1 MVHQQNAA
9 GRKTHRARWIVL
21 GVVVVLAV
29 VAGAFSHFGG
39 FGTGPS
45 ADPDELAAYAQG
57 VDDITVPDGVKVVAL
72 GEATHGNSEFQ
83 QLKLD
88 VFKMLV
94 EKYDVRAFAL
104 EGDFGGCEV
113 VNRYIHGE
121 SDTSQGAVAS
131 IGYDEATAAIGFT
144 IYRTDEMAN
153 LVAWMRAYNETA
165 APGEDLRFYGFDMQR
180 GARNMAYLIEACQNH
195 GVDTASLYLLANGED
210 WSDAYA
216 WDERIAIISAI
227 RQELADA
234 GASAHELHFADVLL
248 QHCTYYQAMETES
261 SGDSSLRRDAMMAD
275 NIQWISEQEQ
285 ALGHG
290 VVFVSAHDG
299 HVAKTSY
306 ESMGNLL
313 SRDFG
318 EGYYVI
324 GTDFY
329 HTTCN
334 MPFMGNR
341 FDFGFYSYDPLAKAA
356 KTAGLDVCWLDFS
369 KVPADSELG
378 KACSSYMYMGSLGE
392 GYSPLMLVLP
402 MTYRVYQCPSIWYD
416 SLILVSEATPI
427 SPKPAW

>member
-9 GRKTHRARWIVL
+9 GKKTHRARWIVL
-21 GVVVVLAV
+21 GAVVVLAV
-29 VAGAFSHFGG
+29 VAGVFSHFGG

-45 ADPDELAAYAQG
+45 ADPDELAAHAQG
-57 VDDITVPDGVKVVAL
+57 VDDIAVPDGVKVVAL

-88 VFKMLV
+88 VFKVLV
-94 EKYDVRAFAL
+94 EKYGVRAFAL

-113 VNRYIHGE
+113 VNRFIHGGP
-121 SDTSQGAVAS
+121 GAAEDA
-131 IGYDEATAAIGFT
+131 IAAIGFT
-144 IYRTDEMAN
+144 IYRTDEMAE
-153 LVAWMRAYNETA
+153 LVWWMRAYNETA

-180 GARNMAYLIEACQNH
+180 GAHNLAYLIEACKNH
-195 GVDTASLYLLANGED
+195 GVDAARLHSLVSGED

-216 WDERIAIISAI
+216 WDERIAIISTV

-275 NIQWISEQEQ
+275 NIHWISEQEQ
-285 ALGHG
+285 MLGHSM
-290 VVFVSAHDG
+290 VFISAHDG

-306 ESMGNLL
+306 ESMGSLL
-313 SRDFG
+313 AHDYG
-318 EGYYVI
+318 ENYYVI

-334 MPFMGNR
+334 MPFMNSR
-341 FDFGFYSYDPLAKAA
+341 FDFGF
-356 KTAGLDVCWLDFS
+356 
-369 KVPADSELG
+369 
-378 KACSSYMYMGSLGE
+378 
-392 GYSPLMLVLP
+392 
-402 MTYRVYQCPSIWYD
+402 
-416 SLILVSEATPI
+416 
-427 SPKPAW
+427 

>member
-1 MVHQQNAA
+1 MAQQQNAA

-29 VAGAFSHFGG
+29 VAGTFSHFGG

-45 ADPDELAAYAQG
+45 ADPDELATYAQG
-57 VDDITVPDGVKVVAL
+57 VDDIAVPDGVRVVAL

-88 VFKMLV
+88 VLKVLV
-94 EKYDVRAFAL
+94 EKYGVRALAL
-104 EGDFGGCEV
+104 EGDFGGCEA
-113 VNRYIHGE
+113 VNRFIHGGPGTAE
-121 SDTSQGAVAS
+121 DAV
-131 IGYDEATAAIGFT
+131 AAIGFT
-144 IYRTDEMAN
+144 IYRTDEMAE
-153 LVAWMRAYNETA
+153 LVLWMRTYNETA
-165 APGEDLRFYGFDMQR
+165 AQGDDLRFYGFDMQR
-180 GARNMAYLIEACQNH
+180 GAHSLAYLIEACQDH
-195 GVDTASLYLLANGED
+195 GVDAARLRSLASDED
-210 WSDAYA
+210 WSDAYS
-216 WDERIAIISAI
+216 WDDRTATILAA
-227 RQELADA
+227 RQELASA

-248 QHCTYYQAMETES
+248 QHCAYYESMESES

-275 NIQWISEQEQ
+275 NVRWISEQEQ
-285 ALGHG
+285 TLGRSM
-290 VVFVSAHDG
+290 VFVSAHDG

-306 ESMGNLL
+306 GSMGNILAHDL
-313 SRDFG
+313 G

-324 GTDFY
+324 GTDFH

-334 MPFMGNR
+334 MPFMNGR

-378 KACSSYMYMGSLGE
+378 KVCSSYMYMGSLGE

-402 MTYRVYQCPSIWYD
+402 MAYRVYQCPSIWYD
-416 SLILVSEATPI
+416 SLILVPEATPI
-427 SPKPAW
+427 SPKPA

>member
-285 ALGHG
+285 ALGLRVRPRRACGEDKLRINGQSPFTRLRGRLLRHRHG
-290 VVFVSAHDG
+290 LLPHDVQYAFHGQPLRFRFLFLRPAGKGREDCRTRCLLVGLLKGPRGFGARKGLFILHVHGQPGRGLFAAHARAADDISG
-299 HVAKTSY
+299 VPMSLDLVRQSHPGFR
-306 ESMGNLL
+306 GNP
-313 SRDFG
+313 
-318 EGYYVI
+318 
-324 GTDFY
+324 
-329 HTTCN
+329 H
-334 MPFMGNR
+334 
-341 FDFGFYSYDPLAKAA
+341 
-356 KTAGLDVCWLDFS
+356 
-369 KVPADSELG
+369 
-378 KACSSYMYMGSLGE
+378 
-392 GYSPLMLVLP
+392 
-402 MTYRVYQCPSIWYD
+402 
-416 SLILVSEATPI
+416 
-427 SPKPAW
+427 

>member
-1 MVHQQNAA
+1 MAHQQNAA
-9 GRKTHRARWIVL
+9 GKKTHRARWIVL
-21 GVVVVLAV
+21 GAVVVLAV

-57 VDDITVPDGVKVVAL
+57 VDDIAVPDGVKVVAL

-88 VFKMLV
+88 VFKVLV
-94 EKYDVRAFAL
+94 EKYGVRAFAL

-113 VNRYIHGE
+113 VNRYIHGG

-131 IGYDEATAAIGFT
+131 IGCDEATAAIGFT

-180 GARNMAYLIEACQNH
+180 GAHNLAYLIEACKNH
-195 GVDTASLYLLANGED
+195 GVDVARLHSLTSGED
-210 WSDAYA
+210 WSDAYS
-216 WDERIAIISAI
+216 WDERIAIISAV

-234 GASAHELHFADVLL
+234 GASTHELHFADVLL

-261 SGDSSLRRDAMMAD
+261 SGDSSLRRDAMMTD

-285 ALGHG
+285 
-290 VVFVSAHDG
+290 

-306 ESMGNLL
+306 ESMGNFLAH
-313 SRDFG
+313 DFG
-318 EGYYVI
+318 ESYYVI

-334 MPFMGNR
+334 MPFMNSR
-341 FDFGFYSYDPLAKAA
+341 FDFGFYSHDPLAKAA

-402 MTYRVYQCPSIWYD
+402 MAYRVYQCPSIWYD